1 MAEKVIIDIVAESKS
16 INEFRTN
23 IAAVKKVLNEA
34 QVGSKEF
41 EEATE
46 SLAKGQQAL
55 NNVMKLGKKSVDDAD
70 KSYIALT
77 RRMAQFKEEWR
88 ATNDE
93 ARRNELGAQIAEIN
107 QQLKDMDASI
117 GNYQRNVGNYESA
130 FNAFGGSLQGLLA
143 PINAVKMALKALMA
157 NPILATIAAVAAAL
171 KAVVGAMKKSEEGLA
186 RLNIAMSGFKAI
198 GDVVTKVLEK
208 LGGALGWVI
217 EKCATLLGKVL
228 GLQEET
234 EQYKRIQ
241 EEELALQKERR
252 RVAEE
257 NAEIELRI
265 AELRNKASDKL
276 NVSAKERIAALQE
289 AMRLEKQIST
299 SNINLATRE
308 YNLIKEKNSLTESST
323 EDLNRESEAKRNITT
338 IQADLNNKM
347 REYNAQLKE
356 ATNEMIIQE
365 GKKAEQ
371 AAMEERLALKRA
383 EFEENVKIADEE
395 IALQERTNN
404 ALMGGLANLQ
414 GFRDA
419 IYQRD
424 AKNKEAEHRDDL
436 ALLGHK
442 KQTVAATGQLLSAAS
457 NLVGQQTAAG
467 KALAVASALISTYQS
482 AQMAYQSAFLP
493 VPTVA
498 SPALGAISA
507 AAAVVSGLANVK
519 QILSVDTSGNS
530 MPSIGGASTPAF
542 VQPPA
547 VVQEVPVTRSLTS
560 ASEEERLNK
569 MARDTRV
576 FLVYSDVEQAGKQVE
591 VQQTEASF

>member
-1 MAEKVIIDIVAESKS
+1 MAEKKVIEVIAEGKS
-16 INEFRTN
+16 INDLRAN
-23 IAAVKKVLNEA
+23 IAALRKGLNEA
-34 QVGSKEF
+34 EIGSEDF
-41 EEATE
+41 ERA
-46 SLAKGQQAL
+46 SADLAKEQNKL
-55 NNVMKLGKKSVDDAD
+55 NNVLKLGTKTISDAD

-77 RRMAQFKEEWR
+77 RNMAQLKEEWR

-93 ARRNELGAQIAEIN
+93 ARRNELGEQIANIN

-117 GNYQRNVGNYESA
+117 GNYQRNVGNYEGA
-130 FNAFGGSLQGLLA
+130 LNAFGGSMQALTN
-143 PINAVKMALKALMA
+143 PIKAVNVAFKALLA
-157 NPILATIAAVAAAL
+157 NPIVAVFAAIVAVIS
-171 KAVVGAMKKSEEGLA
+171 KVIGVMKQSEEGVA
-186 RLNIAMSGFKAI
+186 RLGIAMSGFKAI
-198 GDVVTKVLEK
+198 GDQITKVMEK

-252 RVAEE
+252 RVSEE

-276 NVSAKERIAALQE
+276 NVSAKERIAALHE
-289 AMRLEKQIST
+289 AMRLEKVVST
-299 SNINLATRE
+299 NNINLATRE
-308 YNLIKEKNSLTESST
+308 YELLKEKNSLTESST

-365 GKKAEQ
+365 GKKAEE
-371 AAMEERLALKRA
+371 AAMAERLALKRK

-395 IALQERTNN
+395 VTLQERTNN
-404 ALMGGLANLQ
+404 ALMGGLAKLQ
-414 GFRDA
+414 GFKDSIAQKDADSKKKEQARDKA
-419 IYQRD
+419 V
-424 AKNKEAEHRDDL
+424 AESKVQY
-436 ALLGHK
+436 AMIGA
-442 KQTVAATGQLLSAAS
+442 QAMQSAAQI
-457 NLVGQQTAAG
+457 VGEETKVG
-467 KALAVASALISTYQS
+467 KAMMVASAIMNTYAS
-482 AQMAYQSAFLP
+482 ANQAYNAMAGIPY
-493 VPTVA
+493 VG
-498 SPALGAISA
+498 PALGAAAA

-519 QILSVDTSGNS
+519 QILSVDASGKS
-530 MPSIGGASTPAF
+530 TPSIGGAGSTTAF

-547 VVQEVPVTRSLTS
+547 VVQEVPVTRTLTS

-569 MARDTRV
+569 MASETRV